1 MRFIL
6 SLHFEEIDIFIVMF
20 EVSNFQR
27 ILLHHFLDEAN
38 CGRTKNQLKES
49 KCTAM
54 KIRYQCLFFVILAI
68 MLLIYLFFHDH
79 FLYKFIL
86 AILTPAYT
94 I

>member
-27 ILLHHFLDEAN
+27 IVLRHFLNEAN
-38 CGRTKNQLKES
+38 CGRTKDQLKES

-54 KIRYQCLFFVILAI
+54 KIRYQCLF
-68 MLLIYLFFHDH
+68 LLSLPLCCLSIYFSMTTFYINLF
-79 FLYKFIL
+79 
-86 AILTPAYT
+86 
-94 I
+94 